1 MAGEGDGIRDVGGIA
16 AGPVSDE
23 DPESALARLIR
34 IRDRLREIWS
44 SDRSSLPR
52 EEIAALIEAMA
63 DSEREIR
70 DLRHRMV
77 VSERHDALTG
87 VLSRPAILAEIERA
101 IAGCS
106 AGRGRGAALLA
117 DINRFS
123 AINERFGSAAGDGV
137 LRQVAYRLEQLAE
150 ARSDEAPEGEEAR
163 LGRIGTDRFL
173 ILLPKIASDR
183 DAADMALAILHILE
197 EPVVIGME
205 AVAVTAS
212 IGIVHLPD
220 DAATADA
227 ALARAAAALADANRF
242 GRGRIARYRPDVGPP
257 APTMRALEPDLRSA
271 TRFEQLH
278 LVFQPKV
285 RCADGAIVGAEG
297 LLRWRHPEH
306 GLIGPDQFIPL
317 AEETLIIEQIGG
329 FVLGAACKAAR
340 AIKNAGF
347 DMTVAI
353 NVSARQFGQPAFI
366 ERFWRAMKQH
376 DLEPE
381 RFEIE
386 ISELSM
392 HPSRDDMAGALEALR
407 AIGFRLILDDFGR
420 GQTSLAFL
428 AGLPFDGMT
437 IDRSFV
443 AGIGQS
449 STAERM
455 IGGALKLADELGLET
470 IAEGVETE
478 AQFAFV
484 RERRCAFAQ
493 GFLLSPPVEL
503 DAFLALAR
511 RSPFLGPASTG

>member
-1 MAGEGDGIRDVGGIA
+1 MAGEGGGIRDVGGVA
-16 AGPVSDE
+16 AGPISGE

-34 IRDRLREIWS
+34 IRDRLRELWS
-44 SDRSSLPR
+44 SDRASLPR
-52 EEIAALIEAMA
+52 DEIAALIEAMA

-70 DLRHRMV
+70 ELRHRMV
-77 VSERHDALTG
+77 VSERRDSLTG
-87 VLSRPAILAEIERA
+87 VLSRPAILAETEAA
-101 IAGCS
+101 IAGC
-106 AGRGRGAALLA
+106 AGEGRGAALLA

-123 AINERFGSAAGDGV
+123 AINERFGSSAGDGV
-137 LRQVAYRLEQLAE
+137 LRQVARRLERLVE
-150 ARSDEAPEGEEAR
+150 ARSDETAEGEEAR

-173 ILLPKIASDR
+173 VLLPRIASDR
-183 DAADMALAILHILE
+183 EATDVALGILHILE
-197 EPVVIGME
+197 EPVVVGTE

-212 IGIVHLPD
+212 IGIVHLPE
-220 DAATADA
+220 DAGTADA
-227 ALARAAAALADANRF
+227 ALARAAAALADANRY
-242 GRGRIARYRPDVGPP
+242 GRGRIARYRPEIGPP
-257 APTMRALEPDLRSA
+257 APAMRALEPDLRSA
-271 TRFEQLH
+271 ARFEQLH

-366 ERFWRAMKQH
+366 ERFWRAMKQY

-443 AGIGQS
+443 AGIGHS

-503 DAFLALAR
+503 DDFLALVR
-511 RSPFLGPASTG
+511 HSPFLGPASPS